1 MKWLLALMLIVTSA
15 HASIDNPGDPVYVRP
30 RVWNFGNQV
39 QVEVWNTTEVDIVCR
54 GTVSIRTQRGAY
66 QTEFFYETI
75 YRGMTGRQTYWIR
88 DFQDRVAFTTEFI
101 NCYER

>member
-1 MKWLLALMLIVTSA
+1 MKWLLAIVLTATSA
-15 HASIDNPGDPVYVRP
+15 YAMTDAPGDPVYVRP
-30 RVWNFGNQV
+30 RIWNFGNQV

-54 GTVSIRTQRGAY
+54 GSVTIRTQRGAY
-66 QTEFFYETI
+66 QIEYFYETI

-101 NCYER
+101 NCYEQ